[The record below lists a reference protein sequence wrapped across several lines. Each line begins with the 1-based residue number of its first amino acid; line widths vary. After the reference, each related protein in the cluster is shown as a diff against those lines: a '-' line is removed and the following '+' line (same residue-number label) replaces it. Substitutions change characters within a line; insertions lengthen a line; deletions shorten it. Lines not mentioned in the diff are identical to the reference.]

1 MAERAI
7 QVGDRVV
14 HTQVPGVFV
23 VTGKRG
29 PLLLVESPRGLRMTL
44 LEKAARRVD
53 GSPPAPAD
61 A

>member
-23 VTGKRG
+23 VKGRRG

-44 LEKAARRVD
+44 LEKAARRIE
-53 GSPPAPAD
+53 GPPAAPAD